1 MDSIL
6 NEIASATQSPL
17 GAALILLK
25 YLGIPTFLIFGF
37 FGGRI
42 LWLDWRQ
49 SKFAAKKE
57 YTILA
62 VDIPKL
68 NEQSPKAVENMFDQ
82 IAGAHSSPSRWD
94 KWVEGYFQPKF
105 SFEIVSIEGYVQFL
119 IHTEKVFR
127 DLVEAAIYAQYPD
140 AEITEVEDYVD
151 ISPKEFPSETQ
162 ELWGAEFIESKPWP
176 YPIQTYPFFEHSLSQ
191 EFKDPMAALMEIM
204 SSVGRSENI
213 WIQYVVTMEG
223 FDWVNKCKDEI
234 NKLTGKKSAAKKGFF
249 ASIIEG
255 WTDELTAQIS
265 GGPRAEVKKENGK
278 DEPVMFKLTPGE
290 LDQVKAIEAKMG
302 KIGFSVKMRFIYFAD
317 KERFSKARSVS
328 ATVGAL
334 KQFAGPYNGL
344 KPETKHT
351 VTKKFLFFKEKR
363 LARRQKNILNAYKS
377 RSDSLG
383 VANGF
388 ILNSE
393 ELATLYHFPISTVV
407 RAPLVKKVEAKK
419 GEPPSN
425 IPMGGE
431 EIEVAAKEE
440 IYEEA
445 EEVFSEEDLQKAFSR
460 EKERPFGE
468 SHKEKPEG
476 NEPPSNLP
484 IV

>member
-1 MDSIL
+1 MDFIL
-6 NEIASATQSPL
+6 NSFADASQSPI
-17 GAALILLK
+17 AAGLFLLK
-25 YLGIPTFLIFGF
+25 YFGLPLFLIFAF
-37 FGGRI
+37 FGGQI
-42 LWLDWRQ
+42 LWLDWRRG
-49 SKFAAKKE
+49 KFDAKKE
-57 YTILA
+57 YTLLA
-62 VDIPKL
+62 IDIPKL
-68 NEQSPKAVENMFDQ
+68 NEQSPKAIENMFDQ
-82 IAGAHSSPSRWD
+82 ISGAHSTPGRWD

-140 AEITEVEDYVD
+140 AEITEVEDYTD
-151 ISPKEFPSETQ
+151 IAPKEFPNETH

-204 SSVGRSENI
+204 SSVGKSENI

-223 FDWVNKCKDEI
+223 FEWVKKCKDEI

-249 ASIIEG
+249 ASIVEG

-265 GGPRAEVKKENGK
+265 GGPRTEAGKADKGK

-290 LDQVKAIEAKMG
+290 LEQVKAIEAKMG
-302 KIGFSVKMRFIYFAD
+302 KIGFSVKMRLIYFAD
-317 KERFSKARSVS
+317 KEHFSKARSVS
-328 ATVGAL
+328 ATVGAI
-334 KQFAGPYNGL
+334 KQFAGPFNGL
-344 KPETKHT
+344 KPESKHT
-351 VTKKFLFFKEKR
+351 ITKKFLFFKTRR
-363 LARRQKNILNAYKS
+363 LAKRQRGILNAYKG

-383 VANGF
+383 VSDGF

-393 ELATLYHFPISTVV
+393 ELATLYHFPVSTVV

-425 IPMGGE
+425 LPRGIETSYAPIQEEPSEENLQEVFFEEE
-431 EIEVAAKEE
+431 EIH
-440 IYEEA
+440 
-445 EEVFSEEDLQKAFSR
+445 
-460 EKERPFGE
+460 PFGVE
-468 SHKEKPEG
+468 PEKD
-476 NEPPSNLP
+476 EPPSNLP
-484 IV
+484 IG